1 VCMSHLLQ
9 AAHHEA
15 GKRERPL
22 SDAETKGWV

>member
-1 VCMSHLLQ
+1 VRMAHLLE
-9 AAHHEA
+9 AAHAEA